1 MSAPAGDVRQF
12 EWFAPIYDWLLP
24 AADAGILAEA
34 LSYAERDVDL
44 VLDVGGGTGRA
55 ARSLPTT
62 AIVLD
67 AATNMVAVARR
78 RGLSGVRGDATCL
91 PIRSASVDAV
101 TIVDALHHIADPNAT
116 LNEAARVLRPGGV
129 LVVQEFDPTTVPG
142 RALSIG
148 ERLVGFD
155 STFYDPVTVAGYVE
169 ETGLQP
175 TLVEGGFQYT
185 VVGVQSADRE

>member
-24 AADAGILAEA
+24 AADAEILADA

-55 ARSLPTT
+55 ARSLS
-62 AIVLD
+62 ARAVVLD
-67 AATNMVAVARR
+67 AASNMVAVARR
-78 RGLSGVRGDATCL
+78 RGLAGVRGDATCL
-91 PIRSASVDAV
+91 PIQSSTVDAV
-101 TIVDALHHIADPNAT
+101 TIVDALHHIANPNAT
-116 LNEAARVLRPGGV
+116 LHEAARVLRPGGV
-129 LVVQEFDPTTVPG
+129 LVVQEFDPTTVLG
-142 RALSIG
+142 RVLSLG

-155 STFYDPVTVAGYVE
+155 STFYDPVTVASFVE

-175 TLVEGGFQYT
+175 TLVESGFQYT
-185 VVGVQSADRE
+185 VIGVLPPDR